1 MTACRLNLQCS
12 HSRCPCITRMAATP
26 VRTVYGVVH
35 TFKRLSTS
43 AYETYYTLNIVPRI
57 ALLQHTKR
65 SEIYL
70 IQSVTEGPD
79 FDFRLSQSYTSNF
92 AWRISVRKS
101 TTSWQP
107 SSVRTNLI
115 SVIWWMLSANSVA
128 PV

>member
-1 MTACRLNLQCS
+1 M
-12 HSRCPCITRMAATP
+12 
-26 VRTVYGVVH
+26 RTVYGVVH